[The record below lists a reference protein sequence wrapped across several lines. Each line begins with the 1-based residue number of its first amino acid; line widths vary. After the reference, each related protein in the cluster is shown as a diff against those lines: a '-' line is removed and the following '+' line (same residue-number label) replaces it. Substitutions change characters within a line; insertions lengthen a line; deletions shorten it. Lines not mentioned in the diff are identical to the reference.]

1 MARAA
6 KKVAP
11 AAPVA
16 AKPVTKTVKAKG
28 HKLRARYNATDLK
41 GTGPEP
47 TWNDMD
53 RLTPE
58 QHKKRWR
65 DGIYFYYYHHDIKE
79 MRPFIVE
86 LFGKDWTKK
95 QLKDFN
101 KARDI
106 HVSPHLASMCKM
118 VLDGARWLDE
128 QTKAYADRQIAE
140 IMARG
145 AGEAD
150 PDAPKEEPKKV
161 INIQD
166 RLKDIR
172 SDVIGD
178 LEEKEDEFIRTGK
191 APSINVLMWL
201 RQRNVPQQ
209 IVPAIID
216 FYAERL
222 AFMLEVKEGKD
233 AQLKEG
239 FAHLKKK
246 DVDAWIKW
254 YNDIITDL
262 DAYKRVKA
270 SQRKVRAKK
279 PVSPEKLVRKLKFQK
294 DAPDLN
300 VTSISPKDIIGAQVL
315 WVYNT
320 KTRKLGR
327 YVASDLDKIL
337 SVKGSTILGWDPK
350 QSISKTLRKPAE
362 QLKEFQNS
370 GKVQLRTFLDKI
382 KATDVKLNGRTN
394 DQTILLRVDK

>member
-11 AAPVA
+11 VA
-16 AKPVTKTVKAKG
+16 AKPAPKPVRAKG
-28 HKLRARYNATDLK
+28 YKLKARYNATDLK

-58 QHKKRWR
+58 QHAKRWR
-65 DGIYFYYYHHDIKE
+65 DGKFFYYYHHDIKE

-86 LFGKDWTKK
+86 LYGQDWTKK

-101 KARDI
+101 KARDV

-118 VLDGARWLDE
+118 VLDGARWLNE
-128 QTKAYADRQIAE
+128 ETKAYADRQVAE
-140 IMARG
+140 ILALG

-150 PDAPKEEPKKV
+150 EDDKPKEEPKKV

-209 IVPAIID
+209 IVPAVID

-394 DQTILLRVDK
+394 DQTILLRADK